1 MLEGA
6 ILMPSRKRIAELRIS
21 WLQAFALL
29 AETGSASETARR
41 LDIHQSS
48 VSRYIQALHEWT
60 GQQLT
65 TQNAPDPFAP
75 YQLTED
81 GRSFLTTANLILD
94 TLACVA
100 APAKVK
106 SNLPKRGYR
115 KFVRTPEMDDAILAA
130 VQAFRDKHPDVP
142 EDTPLR
148 VTMGKKGLI
157 VTLR

>member
-1 MLEGA
+1 
-6 ILMPSRKRIAELRIS
+6 MPSRKRIAELRIS
-21 WLQAFALL
+21 WLQAFAIL

-81 GRSFLTTANLILD
+81 GRSFLTTANLILNS
-94 TLACVA
+94 LACVA
-100 APAKVK
+100 SPAKVK
-106 SNLPKRGYR
+106 SPPPKRGYR
-115 KFVRTPEMDDAILAA
+115 KFVRTPEIDDTILAA
-130 VQAFRDKHPDVP
+130 DQTFRDKHPEIPD
-142 EDTPLR
+142 DQPLKI
-148 VTMGKKGLI
+148 TMGKKGFI
-157 VTLR
+157 VTL